1 MSTKLNEKQL
11 IAVHL
16 LASGVKASVIAK
28 EISIREETL
37 SRWRQIDEFKAELE
51 YATRSIL
58 KEIVETHKNILISSQ
73 NIILDA
79 LSNNDLDLLKK
90 ANLALR
96 YLSLIKGKDDVAE
109 KSENKLF
116 KYSELGNF
124 CRVKDNLSFL
134 KTFCLFMG
142 QKKGLVSIL

>member
-37 SRWRQIDEFKAELE
+37 SRWRQIDEFKDALE
-51 YATRSIL
+51 DATEAVLR
-58 KEIVETHKNILISSQ
+58 EIDETHKNLLILSQ
-73 NIILDA
+73 SVINEALNNEELDIF
-79 LSNNDLDLLKK
+79 KK

-96 YLSLIKGKDDVAE
+96 YMSLIRGKDDITQ
-109 KSENKLF
+109 KSSHNLF
-116 KYSELGNF
+116 KHAELGKF
-124 CRVKDNLSFL
+124 GVR
-134 KTFCLFMG
+134 
-142 QKKGLVSIL
+142 I